1 MKKETN
7 KAIISGEIIEEF
19 CQIQG
24 TRNAKLFSSKIKV
37 YRISGV
43 ADIIPIIISGKLLND
58 NSWKGKFVWIEGEFR
73 SHNKRTKDGNKVSL
87 YVYPE
92 KFRECLPFE
101 SGDNSIILDGFLCK
115 NPIYRSTKRGWEI
128 SDMLLAVNRPY
139 GKSDYIPCICWG
151 RNARFAD
158 GIEVG
163 THIKITGRI
172 QSREYRK
179 RISENEYEAKTAY
192 EVSISKLEVID
203 GEECKDQVTETE

>member
-115 NPIYRSTKRGWEI
+115 NPIYRSTKIGWEI
-128 SDMLLAVNRPY
+128 SDMMVAVNRPN
-139 GKSDYIPCICWG
+139 GGADYIPCISWG
-151 RNARFAD
+151 MDARYAETLD
-158 GIEVG
+158 IG
-163 THIKITGRI
+163 THLKITGRI
-172 QSREYRK
+172 QSREYFK
-179 RISENEYEAKTAY
+179 RIDNEYFEQRTAY
-192 EVSISKLEVID
+192 EVSVSQMEVMES
-203 GEECKDQVTETE
+203 EEYKD

>member
-87 YVYPE
+87 YVCPE

-128 SDMLLAVNRPY
+128 SDMMVAVNRPN
-139 GKSDYIPCICWG
+139 GGADYIPCISWG
-151 RNARFAD
+151 MDARYAETLD
-158 GIEVG
+158 IG
-163 THIKITGRI
+163 THLKITGRI
-172 QSREYRK
+172 QSREYFK
-179 RISENEYEAKTAY
+179 RIDNEYFEQRTAY
-192 EVSISKLEVID
+192 EVSVSQMEVMES
-203 GEECKDQVTETE
+203 EEYKD

>member
-128 SDMLLAVNRPY
+128 SDMMVAVNRPN
-139 GKSDYIPCICWG
+139 GGADYIPCISWG
-151 RNARFAD
+151 MDARYAETLD
-158 GIEVG
+158 IG
-163 THIKITGRI
+163 THLKITGRI
-172 QSREYRK
+172 QSREYFK
-179 RISENEYEAKTAY
+179 RIDNEYFEQRTAY
-192 EVSISKLEVID
+192 EVSVSQMEVMES
-203 GEECKDQVTETE
+203 EECKD

>member
-128 SDMLLAVNRPY
+128 SDMMVAVNRPN
-139 GKSDYIPCICWG
+139 GGADYIPCISWG
-151 RNARFAD
+151 MDARYAETLD
-158 GIEVG
+158 IG
-163 THIKITGRI
+163 THLNITGRI
-172 QSREYRK
+172 QSRKYIKQITEEYAER
-179 RISENEYEAKTAY
+179 RTAY
-192 EVSISKLEVID
+192 EVSISKMEVV
-203 GEECKDQVTETE
+203 ESE